1 MTIKRTAGIPLY
13 VQIRETLR
21 GELSHMKAGATLP
34 TEAELSA
41 RFGVSLIT
49 VRKATEGLS
58 NEGLL
63 VRRQGKGTFVARPKL
78 THELNGI
85 TSWTEQLRALGY
97 VPGTAHREVQEIVPD
112 PEVAQLLGLGEAAT
126 VIVMK
131 RLRLADGEPVSLM
144 VNYLPSR
151 LVPGFV
157 NLAVPGES
165 LYELLAERYS
175 LIPANALDTV
185 ETRDASEEEAEL
197 LQIAT
202 GAAVL
207 QVGRVSY
214 LQDGR
219 PLEATEVV
227 SRGDRYQYRVRLK
240 GCLRLS
246 GAPSDA
252 ILQFQNE
259 SAF

>member
-1 MTIKRTAGIPLY
+1 
-13 VQIRETLR
+13 
-21 GELSHMKAGATLP
+21 
-34 TEAELSA
+34 
-41 RFGVSLIT
+41 
-49 VRKATEGLS
+49 
-58 NEGLL
+58 
-63 VRRQGKGTFVARPKL
+63 
-78 THELNGI
+78 
-85 TSWTEQLRALGY
+85 
-97 VPGTAHREVQEIVPD
+97 
-112 PEVAQLLGLGEAAT
+112 
-126 VIVMK
+126 
-131 RLRLADGEPVSLM
+131 
-144 VNYLPSR
+144 
-151 LVPGFV
+151 
-157 NLAVPGES
+157 
-165 LYELLAERYS
+165 

-259 SAF
+259 SAL